1 MSNLVEKTELR
12 KYLLGDM
19 KEVEA
24 IEKRILTDKVYLQEL
39 EMVEE
44 EIIQDFADEELSA
57 HERTLFEKNFL
68 ITKERRNK
76 LNFARNLRKYID
88 ENPKLVVKPKK
99 NRLIDSLMA
108 FISTPFPVACAFLL
122 IAGIVGYFAWNQ
134 FNKNFEILVSLNK
147 VYKNERPTEG
157 RITGFDYAPKVEG
170 TRGNNKKIENLDFV
184 AAKSRATEAVLKNQT
199 AENYYELGRVY
210 LAENNFEEAI
220 TNFEKGIKKNANI
233 ARLHNDLG
241 VALMEKSRLNKAENA
256 QNEKLNK
263 KIEESKPYLELF
275 AKANEEFAKAIE
287 LDKNL
292 LEAYFNQAMCI
303 SLIEVLPNQSKEAW
317 EQYLKLDS
325 TSKWADEAREKLK
338 NLETNKPI
346 SRTKDEILQDFLNAK
361 EANDT
366 EKAWLTLS
374 RNREMITS
382 KLIPQQLAFLFVD
395 SKTNGD
401 QAKAKVALDAM
412 IFAGKLEEE
421 KSGDLFWRDLANFY
435 VNVSNDKISQLK
447 KAQDGIKEGYSLAK
461 KLNYDS
467 AKKEFENAKTLFID
481 VENTSEAIFCQYW
494 IGYLTNR
501 LKNTTQSVKILQS
514 IETTSK
520 TKDYKWLLSHI
531 LCWLAINQSE
541 IGETSSSLN
550 YYKEA
555 LKYTE
560 STSDTQNQQKILS
573 LIASDYKSLN
583 RDDVAL
589 QYLQKSLDLEKLPE
603 ASQRQKWRDYES
615 LTKTFFTSKHYNT
628 ALIFGKEL
636 LNLAF
641 VNDDVSF
648 KCDSYLSLG
657 SIYSSLKDYDK
668 AIEFSKNGL
677 ETAKLLNSEDE
688 KLLETAN
695 ANLFLGNLE
704 KHAKNY
710 QDALNYYQKAKEF
723 FDSSAYQANSY
734 AAHKGKLFCYLELGN
749 EKSFQDELPIVFKLF
764 ESNRTKILEE
774 QNRNSFFE
782 NEQDVYDIATEYEF
796 KKEHFASAFD
806 YAEESRSRSLLDLQN
821 SFAQVS
827 TEEKQPEIKFSE
839 NLSKPL
845 KLNQIQLEMPENSQL
860 LVYSVMS
867 KKILIWTIT
876 KDSFNTAT
884 SEITSEILQEKV
896 TNYLNLIS
904 KNEEPNEQLKISK
917 ELYQILISPIKNN
930 LDTSKQIF
938 IIPDKILFRM
948 PFVTLYSDKYLIE
961 DYKISFSPS
970 ANVFLNCSKKAKEF
984 GVKQSETLLS
994 VGDPTFNQ
1002 AQYENLLKPLLSA
1015 KNEAIEIAKLY
1026 TNPKIL
1032 VENNATKEQIKE
1044 NLKSADVFHFAGHY
1058 VVEEKTPLLS
1068 SLVLAGNK
1076 KTESNFTNH
1085 EIITQKLSNTRLII
1099 LSACDTGIEKYY
1111 KGEGMIGAS
1120 RTFLAIN
1127 VPLVVASQWSV
1138 DSQATKQL
1146 MIRFHQLRKTE
1157 NFSTNE
1163 ALRHSQL
1170 EMLKDSKFKQPYYWA
1185 AFASLGGYTQF

>member
-1 MSNLVEKTELR
+1 MSKFGKKIELR
-12 KYLLGDM
+12 KYLLGNL
-19 KEVEA
+19 KNVEA
-24 IEKRILTDKVYLQEL
+24 TEAVEKRIFSDKDYFQEL
-39 EMVEE
+39 EIIEE
-44 EIIQDFADEELSA
+44 EIIQDFADEKLSA
-57 HERTLFEKNFL
+57 DERTLFYKNFL
-68 ITKERRNK
+68 ITNKRREK
-76 LNFARNLRKYID
+76 LVFAKNLRKYID
-88 ENPKLVVKPKK
+88 ENPEPNIKPKK
-99 NRLIDSLMA
+99 NGLIDSLRA
-108 FISTPFPVACAFLL
+108 FFLSPIPVACAVILITG
-122 IAGIVGYFAWNQ
+122 IAGYFVWNQ
-134 FNKNFEILVSLNK
+134 YYRESEILASLNK

-157 RITGFDYAPKVEG
+157 RITGFDYAPKTEG
-170 TRGNNKKIENLDFV
+170 TRGANEKTENLDLV
-184 AAKSRATEAVLKNQT
+184 SAKARAAEALLKSET
-199 AENYYELGRVY
+199 AENYHELGRVY
-210 LAENNFEEAI
+210 LAEKNFDEAI
-220 TNFEKGIKKNANI
+220 KNFEKGIKKNQNI
-233 ARLHNDLG
+233 AKLHNDLG
-241 VALMEKSRLNKAENA
+241 VALMEKGNA
-256 QNEKLNK
+256 KEDGK
-263 KIEESKPYLELF
+263 LELF

-287 LDKNL
+287 KDEMSLDSL
-292 LEAYFNQAMCI
+292 FNQALCI
-303 SLIEVLPNQSKEAW
+303 ELLNLPNQAKEAW
-317 EQYLKLDS
+317 ENYLKLDS
-325 TSKWADEAREKLK
+325 TSKWAEEARERLKKL
-338 NLETNKPI
+338 EENKPI
-346 SRTKDEILQDFLNAK
+346 SKTKEEILQEFLAAKDANA
-361 EANDT
+361 D
-366 EKAWLTLS
+366 EKAWQVLS
-374 RNREMITS
+374 RNREMITG
-382 KLIPQQLAFLFVD
+382 KLIPQQLVFLFVD
-395 SKTNGD
+395 SKIIGD
-401 QAKAKVALDAM
+401 ESKAKIALDAL
-412 IFAGKLEEE
+412 IYSGKLEQE
-421 KSGDLFWRDLANFY
+421 KSGDLFWRDLATYYTN
-435 VNVSNDKISQLK
+435 ISDDRMPELK
-447 KAQDGIKEGYSLAK
+447 QAQDGIKEGFSLAK
-461 KLNYDS
+461 KLNYDVS
-467 AKKEFENAKTLFID
+467 KKEFENAKKIFIKTNNVSEVLFCD
-481 VENTSEAIFCQYW
+481 YW
-494 IGYLTNR
+494 LGYLVNR
-501 LKNTTQSVKILQS
+501 LKNTLQSVKILQTL
-514 IETTSK
+514 EKTCK

-555 LKYTE
+555 LTYTE

-573 LIASDYKSLN
+573 LIASEYKSLN
-583 RDDVAL
+583 RDNVAL

-615 LTKTFFTSKHYNT
+615 LTKSFYTFQYHNT
-628 ALIFGKEL
+628 ALLFGKEL

-641 VNDDVSF
+641 INDDVSF

-657 SIYSSLKDYDK
+657 SIYSYLKDYEN
-668 AIEFSKNGL
+668 AIEFTKKGL

-688 KLLETAN
+688 RLLETAN
-695 ANLFLGNLE
+695 ANLYLGNLE

-710 QDALNYYQKAKEF
+710 QVALNYYQKANEF
-723 FDSSAYQANSY
+723 FDSTTYQINSY
-734 AAHKGKLFCYLELGN
+734 AAHKGKLFCYLELGI
-749 EKSFQDELPIVFKLF
+749 EKSFQDQLPIVFKLF

-821 SFAQVS
+821 SFAQVA

-845 KLNQIQLEMPENSQL
+845 KLKQIQLEMPENSQL

-867 KKILIWTIT
+867 EKVLIWTIT
-876 KDSFNTAT
+876 KDSFNTAI

-930 LDTSKQIF
+930 LDINKQIF
-938 IIPDKILFRM
+938 IIPDKILFRV
-948 PFVTLYSDKYLIE
+948 PFITLYSDKYLIE
-961 DYKISFSPS
+961 DYKISLSPS
-970 ANVFLNCSKKAKEF
+970 ANVFLNCSRKAKEF
-984 GVKQSETLLS
+984 GVKQLETLLS

-1002 AQYENLLKPLLSA
+1002 AEYENLLKPLLSA
-1015 KNEAIEIAKLY
+1015 KSEAIEIAKLY

-1032 VENNATKEQIKE
+1032 VEDNATKQEIKE

-1068 SLVLAGNK
+1068 SLVLAGDK
-1076 KTESNFTNH
+1076 KTESNLANH

-1127 VPLVVASQWSV
+1127 IPLVVASQWSV

-1157 NFSTNE
+1157 KLFTNE
-1163 ALRHSQL
+1163 ALRQSQL